1 MRKNAIALAITAAI
15 SAVSFTTS
23 AQAASWKAGDWDLS
37 LGGNVNTY
45 YTVTSCDPND
55 LKAGGLTMAG
65 LACFD
70 ADTGSFASDS
80 THSVS
85 NGLLPAALNFSA
97 KTNQN
102 GYDVSGNVNVYY
114 GTASQDSN
122 GFPGDALDFSTVD
135 ARQIYLTFGNDKMG
149 TVKAGRDFGLFGF
162 DAIINDIS
170 LQGNGATFAS
180 ASPGH
185 TTLGG
190 LGYGYVYTDR
200 LSQIN
205 WTTPKSKSGFEA
217 TIGVFN
223 PVDGQESPGAV
234 QLTNVSSTRDAGQPG
249 VHGKVSYSWDKG
261 NGVKGYVS
269 ASGLTQKVK
278 LSSGTDKDIQGVD
291 VFGKVD
297 INKTTLAAGAFKG
310 EGMDTLG
317 LGGIIYPGFDSTSG
331 EAEKVEGYM
340 VQASH
345 KINKTKLGVNYSQ
358 SKQTNLNKVK
368 NDRVTLGAYH
378 SLTDNLTL
386 VGEVTNEKGKV
397 ENVGTDKSNS
407 VAVGA
412 MLSF

>member
-1 MRKNAIALAITAAI
+1 MRKHTIALAITAALGVL
-15 SAVSFTTS
+15 SVNS
-23 AQAASWKAGDWDLS
+23 AQAVGWKAGDWDLS
-37 LGGNVNTY
+37 LGGNVNTF
-45 YTVTSCDPND
+45 YTVTACDTD
-55 LKAGGLTMAG
+55 KLKAGGLTMAG
-65 LACFD
+65 LACLD
-70 ADTGSFASDS
+70 ADTLTLADDNA
-80 THSVS
+80 HSVS

-102 GYDVSGNVNVYY
+102 GYDVSGNINVYY

-135 ARQIYLTFGNDKMG
+135 ARQVYLTFGNEKMG

-170 LQGNGATFAS
+170 LQGNGATFTA
-180 ASPGH
+180 AGPGH

-205 WTTPKSKSGFEA
+205 WTTPKSKSGIEA

-234 QLTNVSSTRDAGQPG
+234 QLTNVVSTRDAGQPG
-249 VHGKVSYSWDKG
+249 IHGKVSYSWDKG

-269 ASGLTQKVK
+269 ASGLTQKVQ
-278 LSSGTDKDIQGVD
+278 LASGKEKDIQGVD
-291 VFGKVD
+291 LFGKVD
-297 INKTTLAAGAFKG
+297 INNTGLAAGAFKG

-317 LGGIIYPGFDSTSG
+317 LGGIIYPGFNSTTG

-340 VQASH
+340 VQATH

-358 SKQTNLNKVK
+358 SKQTKLNKVK

-378 SLTDNLTL
+378 NLTDNLTL
-386 VGEVTNEKGKV
+386 VGEVSNQKSDLEGVGK
-397 ENVGTDKSNS
+397 DKSGS

-412 MLSF
+412 MFSF